1 MSVEHYLPR
10 IVALVTHLRQP
21 QGPSRMARIVQQ
33 ALPDYHGRARVE
45 IVETTLAR
53 LLDQA
58 RELESDQRADVI
70 LCSGASA
77 DYLRRHISTS
87 VLSIHMGEFDL
98 IRALDL
104 ARARATKVGIL
115 SFRQPHPELAA
126 MQSLFTVAI
135 REATYS
141 SFEEARQQVERL
153 ACEGYRVIVGSS
165 TVVQL
170 ADEAGSQGVLALNV
184 DSIRRALDNALAICR
199 SRVQSLI
206 QQQRLNAVLRNL
218 SDGVIAVDAEGLVQS
233 LNPRM
238 AALLEISADWAR
250 GRPLRE
256 VMPALEP
263 TLLPGNGESQ
273 ENQLIR
279 IGTKTLAANLAPII
293 DEGKTD
299 GMVITCREANAIQR
313 ADRHIRSHAR
323 PRQFT
328 ARYRFEQILG
338 DAPAFR
344 ATVHLAQLYAR
355 TDSTVLITG
364 ESGTGKELLAQSLH
378 NASARQQAPFVAI
391 NCAAFPESLLESEL
405 FGHEEGAF
413 TGSRKGGK
421 IGLIEA
427 AHTGTLFLDEI
438 GDMPVSL
445 QTRLLRV
452 LQEREVL
459 RLGASEPTPV
469 DLRVVAATH
478 CDLRARIADGRFR
491 EDLFYR
497 LNILRL
503 VVPPLRE
510 RIEDIPTLVNS
521 IFERLPRAPGMP
533 QLDTR
538 ALSQLMPHLFR
549 HRWPGNI
556 RELENIVE
564 RAAISAHMLDG
575 SDPGGSFRTLFPEL
589 FEDGHAGLPVAIG
602 PPSDDLRS
610 LGKAAE
616 AAHARQ
622 VLGTCE
628 GNLDEAARRLG
639 VSRTTLWRRLRAG
652 KGH

>member
-10 IVALVTHLRQP
+10 VVVLITHRRQP
-21 QGPSRMARIVQQ
+21 QQPSRMARIIQQ
-33 ALPDYHGRARVE
+33 ALPDFHGRARIE
-45 IVETTLAR
+45 IVETTLTR
-53 LLDQA
+53 LLDEA
-58 RELESDQRADVI
+58 RELESNQRADI
-70 LCSGASA
+70 FICSGASA
-77 DYLRRHISTS
+77 DYLRQNISTS

-104 ARARATKVGIL
+104 ARTRATRVGIL
-115 SFRQPHPELAA
+115 SFRHTYPELAA
-126 MQSLFTVAI
+126 LQSLFTVAI
-135 REATYS
+135 REATYA
-141 SFEEARQQVERL
+141 SFEEARQQVQLL
-153 ACEGYRVIVGSS
+153 ASEGYRVIVGSS

-170 ADEAGSQGVLALNV
+170 ADEAGVQGVLALNV
-184 DSIRRALDNALAICR
+184 DSIRRALDNALSICR

-206 QQQRLNAVLRNL
+206 QQQRLNAVMRNL
-218 SDGVIAVDAEGLVQS
+218 SDGVIAVDADGLVQS

-238 AALLEISADWAR
+238 ATLLEISADWAR

-263 TLLPGNGESQ
+263 AALPCSSESQ

-279 IGTKTLAANLAPII
+279 IGTKTLAANLTPII
-293 DEGKTD
+293 EDGKTD

-313 ADRHIRSHAR
+313 ADRHIRSLAR
-323 PRQFT
+323 PRHFT

-344 ATVHLAQLYAR
+344 ETVHLAQLYAQ

-405 FGHEEGAF
+405 FGYEEGAF

-478 CDLRARIADGRFR
+478 CDLRTRIADGRFR

-503 VVPPLRE
+503 VVPPLRQ
-510 RIEDIPTLVNS
+510 RAQDIPMLVNG
-521 IFERLPRAPGMP
+521 ILGRLSRAPGMP
-533 QLDTR
+533 RFETI
-538 ALSQLMPHLFR
+538 ALPRLMPYLIR

-564 RAAISAHMLDG
+564 RAAISAQVLEG
-575 SDPGGSFRTLFPEL
+575 SDRDDSLRTLFPEL
-589 FEDGHAGLPVAIG
+589 FEDEHAGFPVSIEPAT
-602 PPSDDLRS
+602 DDLRS

-622 VLGTCE
+622 VLGACE
-628 GNLDEAARRLG
+628 GNLDETARRLG

-652 KGH
+652 RSH